1 MIDISNKIKELRIE
15 RNLKQKDVAN
25 ALHIATNTLS
35 QFENN
40 KGRPSLE
47 VLTSMADYFNV
58 SVDYLIGREDEFG
71 NVNLVSSS
79 SLTKD
84 EQTLLSCFNKIST
97 FERETILKQI
107 KALAGE
113 NK

>member
-1 MIDISNKIKELRIE
+1 MEFKERLKELLDE
-15 RNLKQKDVAN
+15 NGLN
-25 ALHIATNTLS
+25 YNTLAKKTGIPVTTLS
-35 QFENN
+35 NYIN
-40 KGRPSLE
+40 RSSYPSIVQLKI
-47 VLTSMADYFNV
+47 LADYFNV

-71 NVNLVSSS
+71 NVSLGSSS

-84 EQTLLSCFNKIST
+84 EQTLLSCFNKISP